1 MDDPN
6 MTMEEYI
13 KLEEEKAR
21 RHAEFPTI
29 VINDAFAPQDA
40 LQCKYQV
47 IYLDDLKSDK
57 DNDDDKI
64 DIEHSL
70 GDLSVKQLP
79 GVINTDVGAY
89 ELNLLHDLGIIL
101 TKDAQRLKKYY
112 GGDIDKEDD
121 EVIELENDATRS

>member
-21 RHAEFPTI
+21 RRDKVYNWESATYVYP
-29 VINDAFAPQDA
+29 
-40 LQCKYQV
+40 
-47 IYLDDLKSDK
+47 DDLKSDK

-70 GDLSVKQLP
+70 GDLSVKPLP
-79 GVINTDVGAY
+79 DAINTDVGAY
-89 ELNLLHDLGIIL
+89 AHGSNKQVVEKSRYI
-101 TKDAQRLKKYY
+101 
-112 GGDIDKEDD
+112 
-121 EVIELENDATRS
+121 